1 MPGFLKKK
9 RTWIGLLLVIVLAV
23 GFMLFQSAAKTK
35 KAEQEK
41 AAATK
46 VDSPYAAI
54 ANGKVDVCLLYTSP
68 SPRDQRGSRMPSSA

>member
-35 KAEQEK
+35 KVEQEK

-46 VDSPYAAI
+46 VDF
-54 ANGKVDVCLLYTSP
+54 YTMV
-68 SPRDQRGSRMPSSA
+68 RDRQG